1 MFANTVQPEIVSLF
15 SSTSSGP
22 LDLFGSACD
31 ALLPSDSFIHL
42 LIDKSSL
49 PAPPSPAVLILPPS
63 QENSDVAE
71 ESDGTS
77 GLCLSQRVLH
87 IQSPTLRT
95 TYIRCPP
102 NNSQPLGLK
111 HPWLHL
117 QVRDVGREWSLEI
130 GLVDRSGSVGVVRFS
145 TFQVNITIM
154 QPLFAKEPRLKRPT
168 NPSSPPLLHLPISF
182 PSISSRP
189 LTSWAT
195 VTLHLPTFL
204 PHFSSSSLL
213 ARGAESAHMPA
224 SSGSG
229 MLSSSFSHTSYIKV
243 YATCRLRRIW
253 FSQGGPSKQAPWEF
267 ELYGDEYR

>member
-1 MFANTVQPEIVSLF
+1 MFANTVQPEMVSLF
-15 SSTSSGP
+15 SSTSSDP

-49 PAPPSPAVLILPPS
+49 PAPPSPAVLISPPS
-63 QENSDVAE
+63 QENSDDAE
-71 ESDGTS
+71 ESNTS

-102 NNSQPLGLK
+102 NNSQHLGLK

-117 QVRDVGREWSLEI
+117 QIRDIGREWSFEI
-130 GLVDRSGSVGVVRFS
+130 GLVDRSGGVGVVRFS
-145 TFQVNITIM
+145 TFQ
-154 QPLFAKEPRLKRPT
+154 KEPRLRRPT
-168 NPSSPPLLHLPISF
+168 KPSFPPLLHLPISF

-204 PHFSSSSLL
+204 SHFSSASLL
-213 ARGAESAHMPA
+213 ARGAERAQMPA
-224 SSGSG
+224 ASGSG
-229 MLSSSFSHTSYIKV
+229 MLSGSFSHTSYIKL
-243 YATCRLRRIW
+243 YATCRVRRIW